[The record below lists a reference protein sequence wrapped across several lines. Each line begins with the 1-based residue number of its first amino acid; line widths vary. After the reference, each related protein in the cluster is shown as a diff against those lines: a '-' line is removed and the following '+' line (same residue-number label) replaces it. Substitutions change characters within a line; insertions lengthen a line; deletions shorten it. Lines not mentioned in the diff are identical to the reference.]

1 MADLNDS
8 LSIEWDGD
16 LYRVYPTNTHWVL
29 IKESM
34 AAEILVKLC
43 KRERGVNEAVTKAMK
58 YILESE

>member
-1 MADLNDS
+1 M
-8 LSIEWDGD
+8 IEWDGD

-29 IKESM
+29 IKENM

-43 KRERGVNEAVTKAMK
+43 KLERGVNEAVTKAMK